1 MLQNL
6 TIMKKTV
13 LSIFTLAVFATILTS
28 SSGGRTDGRSGS
40 PGDAN
45 QDCGQCHGPST
56 ASSTSMI
63 ATDIPASGYVGGST
77 YNVTV
82 SVAETGA
89 SMFGFQITAEHSS
102 NAKAGTFATG
112 GNSEIYTVTAGHAV
126 THNTAGTFGTDSKS
140 WTMTWTAPSSGSG
153 DVTFYVA
160 GNGANGTGDTTG
172 DVIYTDSQ
180 AAAEDVANG
189 IAINEFANADVNI
202 YPNPTS
208 DYFTIKGVDKRA
220 TITLFDLKGSEVK
233 SFANSVN
240 QFDVSELE
248 QGTYLL
254 YISVDGV
261 PNIEKLIIQ

>member
-1 MLQNL
+1 
-6 TIMKKTV
+6 MKKTV

-28 SSGGRTDGRSGS
+28 SSGGRTDGRSAS

-45 QDCGQCHGPST
+45 QDCGQCHGAST

-112 GNSEIYTVTAGHAV
+112 GNSEIYTVTADHAV
-126 THNTAGTFGTDSKS
+126 THNNTGTFGTGSKS

-160 GNGANGTGDTTG
+160 GNGADGSTDATG

-180 AAAEDVANG
+180 ATAEDVANG
-189 IAINEFANADVNI
+189 LEAIYQNNSLRV
-202 YPNPTS
+202 YPNPTIDFFMINEIVKVS
-208 DYFTIKGVDKRA
+208 NVVLY
-220 TITLFDLKGSEVK
+220 DLKGSEVK

-240 QFDVSELE
+240 QFDVSDIE

-254 YISVDGV
+254 YISVDGA

>member
-1 MLQNL
+1 
-6 TIMKKTV
+6 MKKTV
-13 LSIFTLAVFATILTS
+13 LSIFALAVFAIILTS

-45 QDCGQCHGPST
+45 LDCGQCHGAST

-63 ATDIPASGYVGGST
+63 TTDIPASGYVGGST

-112 GNSEIYTVTAGHAV
+112 GNSEIYTVTADHAV
-126 THNTAGTFGTDSKS
+126 THNTSGTFGTDSKS

-160 GNGANGTGDTTG
+160 GNGANGTGDATG

-220 TITLFDLKGSEVK
+220 TITLFDLKGFEVK

-240 QFDVSELE
+240 QFDVSDIER
-248 QGTYLL
+248 GTYLL
-254 YISVDGV
+254 YINIDGA
-261 PNIEKLIIQ
+261 PTLEKLIIQ

>member
-1 MLQNL
+1 
-6 TIMKKTV
+6 MKK
-13 LSIFTLAVFATILTS
+13 SILYIFILAVFATILTS

-63 ATDIPASGYVGGST
+63 ATDIPATGYVGGST

-89 SMFGFQITAEHSS
+89 AMFGFQITAEHSS

-220 TITLFDLKGSEVK
+220 TVTLFDLKGSEVK

-240 QFDVSELE
+240 QFDVSDIE

-254 YISVDGV
+254 YINIDGT

>member
-1 MLQNL
+1 
-6 TIMKKTV
+6 MKKTV

-28 SSGGRTDGRSGS
+28 SSVGRTDGRSGS

-45 QDCGQCHGPST
+45 QDCGQCHGGST
-56 ASSTSMI
+56 ASTSSTI

-82 SVAETGA
+82 TVAETGA

-220 TITLFDLKGSEVK
+220 TVTLFDLKGSEVK

-240 QFDVSELE
+240 QFDVSDIE

-254 YISVDGV
+254 YINIDGT

>member
-1 MLQNL
+1 
-6 TIMKKTV
+6 MKKTV

-45 QDCGQCHGPST
+45 QDCGQCHGTST
-56 ASSTSMI
+56 ASSSSMI
-63 ATDIPASGYVGGST
+63 ATDIPSTGYIGGT
-77 YNVTV
+77 EYNVTV

-112 GNSEIYTVTAGHAV
+112 GNTVIYTSNSDHLV
-126 THNTAGTFGTDSKS
+126 THNNAGTFGTDSKS

-160 GNGANGTGDTTG
+160 GNGADGSTDATG

-180 AAAEDVANG
+180 AAVEDVANG
-189 IAINEFANADVNI
+189 LEAIYQNSSLRV
-202 YPNPTS
+202 YPNPTIDFFMINEIVKVS
-208 DYFTIKGVDKRA
+208 NVVLY
-220 TITLFDLKGSEVK
+220 DLKGSEVK

-240 QFDVSELE
+240 QFDVSDIE

-254 YISVDGV
+254 YINVDGTQ
-261 PNIEKLIIQ
+261 NIEKLIIQ

>member
-1 MLQNL
+1 
-6 TIMKKTV
+6 MKKTV

-45 QDCGQCHGPST
+45 LDCGQCHGGST
-56 ASSTSMI
+56 ASTSSMI

-82 SVAETGA
+82 TVAETGA

-102 NAKAGTFATG
+102 SAKAGTFATG

-160 GNGANGTGDTTG
+160 GNGANGTGDATG

-180 AAAEDVANG
+180 AAVEDVANG
-189 IAINEFANADVNI
+189 LEAIYQNSSLRVYTNPTIDFFIINEIVKVSNVVL
-202 YPNPTS
+202 Y
-208 DYFTIKGVDKRA
+208 
-220 TITLFDLKGSEVK
+220 DLKGSEVK

-240 QFDVSELE
+240 QFDVSDIE

-254 YISVDGV
+254 YINVDGV

>member
-1 MLQNL
+1 
-6 TIMKKTV
+6 MKKTV

-45 QDCGQCHGPST
+45 QDCGQCHGAST

-112 GNSEIYTVTAGHAV
+112 GNSEIYTVTADHAV
-126 THNTAGTFGTDSKS
+126 THNNTGTFGTDSKS
-140 WTMTWTAPSSGSG
+140 WTMTWTAPPSGSG

-160 GNGANGTGDTTG
+160 GNGADGSTDATG

-180 AAAEDVANG
+180 AAVEDVANG
-189 IAINEFANADVNI
+189 IAINSDVNSDVSI

-208 DYFTIKGVDKRA
+208 EFFTIKGVDKR
-220 TITLFDLKGSEVK
+220 TTVTLFDLKGSKVK
-233 SFANSVN
+233 SFANSVHPFN
-240 QFDVSELE
+240 VSDME

-254 YISVDGV
+254 YINVGGTQ
-261 PNIEKLIIQ
+261 NIEKLIIQ

>member
-1 MLQNL
+1 
-6 TIMKKTV
+6 MKKTV

-112 GNSEIYTVTAGHAV
+112 GNSEIYTVTADHAV
-126 THNTAGTFGTDSKS
+126 THNNTGTFGTGSKS

-160 GNGANGTGDTTG
+160 GNGADGSTDATG

-180 AAAEDVANG
+180 PAAEDVANG